1 MAIYVS
7 EAQLI
12 YIIEIDKDIREES
25 LYEDIYTDD
34 FKSFYIYKF
43 YPSCNGLII
52 KEYLKRIDNEG
63 KFSCSKFIYKT
74 DLNFKLSDQRR

>member
-12 YIIEIDKDIREES
+12 YIINKDKDIREEN

-34 FKSFYIYKF
+34 FKSFYIYK
-43 YPSCNGLII
+43 YCSSSNGLII
-52 KEYLKRIDNEG
+52 KEYLKKIDNQG

-74 DLNFKLSDQRR
+74 DLNFKLSQ

>member
-12 YIIEIDKDIREES
+12 YIINKDKDIIEES

-34 FKSFYIYKF
+34 FKSFYIYKH
-43 YPSCNGLII
+43 SSSSNGLII
-52 KEYLKRIDNEG
+52 KEYLKKIDNQG
-63 KFSCSKFIYKT
+63 RFSCSKFIYKT
-74 DLNFKLSDQRR
+74 DLNFKLSQ